1 MGLLSALKALK
12 GKDLAGLAM
21 APGNIPAAAML
32 SHTTPVNRPVRD
44 RISDTRIN
52 DAMKHEMHRQA
63 QYVDGSYVDQA
74 EPLIG
79 MTHFNQPID
88 RETGITDILK
98 GDVKK
103 YASNRALTQ
112 TIDGKNYNINEIS
125 INPNADESFLFH
137 ELGHIANRQS
147 GVGKTVA
154 DMRETIKNNPNLQTA
169 LVGAAVLA
177 PGTLTALI
185 PGDDDAAVAAL
196 AGAATIAPTILD
208 EAFASNTA
216 LRMMETAGTRA
227 SLGQRGK
234 LAGALLSYLAPA
246 IGAAAV
252 SGTVG
257 NMLD

>member
-12 GKDLAGLAM
+12 GTDLAGLGM
-21 APGNIPAAAML
+21 APGNLPAAAML
-32 SHTTPVNRPVRD
+32 SHTTPVDKPVRD
-44 RISDTRIN
+44 RVNDSRIV

-63 QYVDGSYVDQA
+63 QYKDGSYTDQ
-74 EPLIG
+74 PLPNLG

-88 RETGITDILK
+88 REAGIVDILQ
-98 GDVKK
+98 GNSHK
-103 YASNRALTQ
+103 YASNQRTIKN
-112 TIDGKNYNINEIS
+112 IDGNNVPINNIT

-137 ELGHIANRQS
+137 ELGHVANQQS
-147 GVGKTVA
+147 GIGKSVY
-154 DMRETIKNNPNLQTA
+154 DMRQKVQNSPNLQNA
-169 LVGAAVLA
+169 LMGAAILA

-208 EAFASNTA
+208 EAFATNTG

-234 LAGALLSYLAPA
+234 LAGSLLSYLAPA